1 LAATLA
7 GATFLGADVDP
18 ERIRKRLETKYLD
31 RMTSSYE
38 EAKSWVTEALERGE
52 AISVGLVSDAG
63 DMLEQLLRDG
73 LIPDILTDQMLAH
86 DPVNGYVPNGLSL
99 AEAANLR
106 REDRKST

>member
-1 LAATLA
+1 GNLKGRLLVSAGLGGMGGAQPLAATLA

-73 LIPDILTDQMLAH
+73 LIPDILTD
-86 DPVNGYVPNGLSL
+86 
-99 AEAANLR
+99 
-106 REDRKST
+106 